1 MGYVI
6 KHNEFNLNI
15 QFTYHKL
22 KDIKY
27 YKLNELKII
36 GKKYIKFYY
45 KYDKYKLYEKIKM
58 LYNLYIIK
66 SFFIRYIGNILDP
79 ITKEPINSKNC
90 FKYYY
95 DNGKCVRYNIEPL
108 IYYIT
113 RTISFKDPMTNIE
126 FNKVD
131 INRLNK
137 LNKLNKL
144 NEIDIIELFNNREN
158 LRKRKNTDEDNIL
171 SIESILSDIVKE
183 ILDLVENPSNDNEI
197 INMILQYDD
206 IEYIIESSE
215 SDSEFLD
222 HKLLPVFSQYIQ
234 MLEIMTSKEH
244 VKYLILSFIEYITG
258 PKNKENNDPNNY
270 KKNVISFMNEL
281 IQFYQ

>member
-1 MGYVI
+1 
-6 KHNEFNLNI
+6 
-15 QFTYHKL
+15 
-22 KDIKY
+22 
-27 YKLNELKII
+27 
-36 GKKYIKFYY
+36 
-45 KYDKYKLYEKIKM
+45 
-58 LYNLYIIK
+58 
-66 SFFIRYIGNILDP
+66 
-79 ITKEPINSKNC
+79 
-90 FKYYY
+90 
-95 DNGKCVRYNIEPL
+95 
-108 IYYIT
+108 
-113 RTISFKDPMTNIE
+113 MTNIE